1 MEQELDYAEMLEIPV
16 STVNVV
22 KKKGLNL
29 FKRKP
34 AKRAAAEVFEQP
46 AEQTETDELKNLVV
60 DSVNERVGAY
70 VYAED
75 VSDPREELP
84 AAVAVKPKKRDRGN
98 MVVLGELIAVCVIA
112 AAIFLTNVFMPTSV
126 INTFISSLANGNK
139 KPAEPA
145 YSDIKL
151 SSVVSDFSDADI
163 TVSDNG
169 VLSFTAEGA
178 VYPVCAGTVA
188 SVAKDGET
196 YVVKIAHTSTFSS
209 VITGLSQVYS
219 QKDTAVAANIPFGY
233 SDGKTQVQVSMY
245 DGETLLNCYTLSGEI
260 PVWNS

>member
-22 KKKGLNL
+22 KKKGLKL
-29 FKRKP
+29 FKRKAAKP
-34 AKRAAAEVFEQP
+34 AP
-46 AEQTETDELKNLVV
+46 QTEPSPQFEEADELKNLVV

-75 VSDPREELP
+75 LSDPRTELP
-84 AAVAVKPKKRDRGN
+84 AAVAARPKRDKGSII
-98 MVVLGELIAVCVIA
+98 VLSELVAVCVIA
-112 AAIFLTNVFMPTSV
+112 VAIFLTNIFMPTSV
-126 INTFISSLANGNK
+126 INTFISSLANGTPK
-139 KPAEPA
+139 KSEPA

-151 SSVVSDFSDADI
+151 SAVVSDLSEAEI

-209 VITGLSQVYS
+209 VITGLSSVYS

-233 SDGKTQVQVSMY
+233 SDGNTQVQISMY